1 MCGIAGSYRGSSPE
15 HVQRMVERLRHRGPD
30 GAGTTDTAA
39 GSLGHTRLAILDI
52 AGGHQ
57 PLGDGRT
64 WISFNGEIYNHQD
77 LRRRYLGDRALRTRT
92 DTEVILHLYALLG
105 PQCVTHLDGMF
116 AFAIISGG
124 ELFLARDPLGI
135 KPLYVGAHGATLYFA
150 SEIKA
155 LAEVTDDIHEFPPGC
170 WCHSA
175 HGETRYYTI
184 SAAQASEPV
193 ATEAQ
198 ACDAIRTT
206 LGAAVQKRLMAD
218 VPVGISLS
226 GGLDSSIVALLAREG
241 LERLDTF
248 AVGVAGSDDLA
259 AAREMA
265 RFLGTRHHELVYTA
279 NDVLSALPE
288 VIYYLES
295 CDPALVRS
303 AVANYFLARLASD
316 HVKVFL
322 TGEGA
327 DELYAGYAYLSAI
340 REPTTLHAELM
351 RITGALHNT
360 NLQRADRMSMAYG
373 LEARVPF
380 LDSGSVA
387 LALGLPAAWKL
398 CGPDRPE
405 KTLLRQA
412 FADRLPAAIASRPKQ
427 KYAAGAGSANIMAT
441 LAEVRVSD
449 AEFARERERLQ
460 ARWNYRLANKEALHY
475 YQVMRQFYRDE
486 WILPEMGQSRSLHQH
501 DSCFKR
507 VRQRGL

>member
-1 MCGIAGSYRGSSPE
+1 
-15 HVQRMVERLRHRGPD
+15 MVERQRHRGPD
-30 GAGTTDTAA
+30 GVGTTDTAV

-52 AGGHQ
+52 DGGHQ
-57 PLGDGRT
+57 PLGDGRS
-64 WISFNGEIYNHQD
+64 WISFNGEIYNHQE
-77 LRRRYLGDRALRTRT
+77 LRRRYLGDRPLRTRT
-92 DTEVILHLYALLG
+92 DTEVILHLYELLG
-105 PQCVTHLDGMF
+105 PQCVTLLDGMF

-135 KPLYVGAHGATLYFA
+135 KPLYIGAHGATLYFA

-155 LAEVTDDIHEFPPGC
+155 LAQVTDDIHEFPPGC

-175 HGETRYYTI
+175 HGETHYYTLSTGQPAGEAI
-184 SAAQASEPV
+184 T
-193 ATEAQ
+193 TEAQ
-198 ACDAIRTT
+198 ALDAIRAT
-206 LGAAVQKRLMAD
+206 LRTAVIKRLMAD
-218 VPVGISLS
+218 VPVGVSLS
-226 GGLDSSIVALLAREG
+226 GGLDSSIVALLAHEG

-279 NDVLSALPE
+279 DDVLSALPE

-340 REPTTLHAELM
+340 REPTALHTELM

-398 CGPDRPE
+398 REPGRPE
-405 KTLLRQA
+405 KALLRQA
-412 FADRLPAAIASRPKQ
+412 FADRLPTAIASRPKQ

-441 LAEVRVSD
+441 LAEVSVSD
-449 AEFARERERLQ
+449 AEFARERERLH
-460 ARWNYRLANKEALHY
+460 ARWNYYLANKEAFYY
-475 YQVMRQFYRDE
+475 YQVMRQSYRDE
-486 WILPEMGQSRSLHQH
+486 WILPHMGQSRSLAPA
-501 DSCFKR
+501 
-507 VRQRGL
+507 